1 MHSSVASPLD
11 LIYSLCRHLLKH
23 HLPWRKHAQVR
34 TFYAPTDMFDTISHI
49 ERDALVAME
58 ALQSRNEAKAREIQ
72 IANSVADKTAVTD
85 GDMTFAGNTTT
96 ATGTSTQKSGIPAKK
111 KGGKPK
117 LSAKEK
123 KQRGVSVIFC
133 NTFRIW

>member
-1 MHSSVASPLD
+1 
-11 LIYSLCRHLLKH
+11 
-23 HLPWRKHAQVR
+23 
-34 TFYAPTDMFDTISHI
+34 
-49 ERDALVAME
+49 ME
-58 ALQSRNEAKAREIQ
+58 ALQSRNAAKAREIQ
-72 IANSVADKTAVTD
+72 IANSVADKTTVTD

-123 KQRGVSVIFC
+123 KQRSVSGTFC
-133 NTFRIW
+133 RTFGI